1 MSASTLCLCVLR
13 QAKTHAQVE
22 RASKKITVAGTGF
35 FETKHQLEQQFGL
48 PLCGQGNPPRR
59 LALGDETRIGFCRS
73 KKAAKNV
80 IWHPHGRLL
89 LVALFVCI
97 YFFDRRCETA
107 ALRVP

>member
-48 PLCGQGNPPRR
+48 PSVGK
-59 LALGDETRIGFCRS
+59 ETLHDVS
-73 KKAAKNV
+73 ASATKPASADAKNV
-80 IWHPHGRLL
+80 DQKTS
-89 LVALFVCI
+89 LFGI
-97 YFFDRRCETA
+97 PKGA
-107 ALRVP
+107 